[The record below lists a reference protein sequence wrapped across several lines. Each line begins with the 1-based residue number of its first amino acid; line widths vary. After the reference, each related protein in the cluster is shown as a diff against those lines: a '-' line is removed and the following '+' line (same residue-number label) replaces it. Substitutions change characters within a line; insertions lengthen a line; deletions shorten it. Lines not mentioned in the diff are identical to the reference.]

1 MLNYRTVSC
10 IHSHRRIPIRRPGL
24 PQRGVRC
31 VIYPFALVL
40 RERWRAKHSFIDG
53 KQLVFTGSALGLF
66 GRWILWLLLIF
77 VTLGVYTFA
86 RYIDENGEGMMPR
99 LGWRLLRR

>member
-66 GRWILWLLLIF
+66 GRWILWLDDLLATAA
-77 VTLGVYTFA
+77 VLATAG
-86 RYIDENGEGMMPR
+86 R
-99 LGWRLLRR
+99 

>member
-1 MLNYRTVSC
+1 MLNYRTISR
-10 IHSHRRIPIRRPGL
+10 IRSRRRIPIRSPGL
-24 PQRGVRC
+24 PQWGWLGVM
-31 VIYPFALVL
+31 YPFALVL

-77 VTLGVYTFA
+77 VTFGVYLLWVAPRIQRWKWQNTDFA
-86 RYIDENGEGMMPR
+86 V
-99 LGWRLLRR
+99 